1 MMGTWNLRLLQVL
14 IAQIHARSVH
24 TSDSTSE
31 RFGRGLYDSAHDS
44 LAVLTSIIISLI
56 YIYICLHRKFF
67 VLQCITQLTLLE
79 LEEEEEEA
87 AAPISFSGKPGNGK
101 WVFVNRYFQLLPHQ
115 PSSDKCL

>member
-24 TSDSTSE
+24 TSDSMSE

-56 YIYICLHRKFF
+56 
-67 VLQCITQLTLLE
+67 
-79 LEEEEEEA
+79 
-87 AAPISFSGKPGNGK
+87 
-101 WVFVNRYFQLLPHQ
+101 
-115 PSSDKCL
+115 